1 MCLLSDRVGLNSM
14 NLVGLTCDLV
24 QKLLTVSMQ
33 EQV

>member
-1 MCLLSDRVGLNSM
+1 MFVYDRVLPNSM

-24 QKLLTVSMQ
+24 QKLLMDFIQ